1 MPTKNFFR
9 WRSRETGIT
18 KKWKNGGHVSPSLV
32 EQILGR
38 KQGTP
43 AQPREGGLHTP
54 RTSNV
59 SGFSRK
65 SQPPIVVRSNLSPS
79 EAMRRALETTFGAIG
94 D

>member
-1 MPTKNFFR
+1 M
-9 WRSRETGIT
+9 
-18 KKWKNGGHVSPSLV
+18 SLV

-38 KQGTP
+38 KPGTLV
-43 AQPREGGLHTP
+43 QPKEGEPHTP

-65 SQPPIVVRSNLSPS
+65 SQPPIVVRSNNLSPS
-79 EAMRRALETTFGAIG
+79 AALRRALETTYGTAG